1 MELLKQNDAVD
12 IKVFSQEIAKE
23 MLDSVQSG
31 KRTPIYVLAVLKS
44 LQDVIDKVKAEVM
57 PGAMELFDSV
67 GESSVDVNGVKI
79 YKNSGGRYD
88 YSDNTEIKELDS
100 RIKSIQE
107 MMKQAY
113 EAEKNGASFVT
124 DDGEIVSA
132 AKFIPNK
139 PSLTIK
145 F

>member
-1 MELLKQNDAVD
+1 
-12 IKVFSQEIAKE
+12 
-23 MLDSVQSG
+23 
-31 KRTPIYVLAVLKS
+31 
-44 LQDVIDKVKAEVM
+44 
-57 PGAMELFDSV
+57 MELFDSV

-88 YSDNTEIKELDS
+88 YSDNSEIKELDS
-100 RIKSIQE
+100 RIKTIQE

>member
-23 MLDSVQSG
+23 MLDSVRTNH
-31 KRTPIYVLAVLKS
+31 RTPIYVLAVLKS

-57 PGAMELFDSV
+57 PSAIELFDSV

-79 YKNSGGRYD
+79 YKNAGGRYD
-88 YSDNTEIKELDS
+88 YSDNAEIKELDS

-124 DDGEIVSA
+124 DDGEIVPA

>member
-1 MELLKQNDAVD
+1 MSGAEISLVCREAGLMALTEDQNIEKAGMD
-12 IKVFSQEIAKE
+12 EIFVKHTHL
-23 MLDSVQSG
+23 M
-31 KRTPIYVLAVLKS
+31 KS

-57 PGAMELFDSV
+57 PSAMELFDSV

-100 RIKSIQE
+100 RIKTIQE

>member
-23 MLDSVQSG
+23 MLDSVRTNH
-31 KRTPIYVLAVLKS
+31 RTPIYVLAVLKS

-57 PGAMELFDSV
+57 PGAIELFDSV

-88 YSDNTEIKELDS
+88 YSDNSEIKELDS

-124 DDGEIVSA
+124 DDGEIVPA

>member
-31 KRTPIYVLAVLKS
+31 KRTSIYVLAVLKS

-57 PGAMELFDSV
+57 PSAMELFDSV

-88 YSDNTEIKELDS
+88 YSDNSEIKELDS

-124 DDGEIVSA
+124 DDGEIVPA